1 MILLP
6 FFLLSL
12 SFISIWIRRDPKIW
26 GSLLG
31 LSLLAGFLVGN
42 LSGFALTVIAGW
54 AALWV
59 LYAKKQ
65 TISIQIALF
74 AALILISFGFKFHWF
89 PGFTPVQ
96 ITGKFRLG
104 FDGPIVGLFP
114 LALLVPLAKTW
125 RDWKTALTKGLWLT
139 CLGIGAMAVLAI
151 ASGTTHWESKLPS
164 AAGLRYLNNL
174 VLTAIPEEA
183 FYRGFIQRELSQ
195 FFKNSRKGNIFALLF
210 ASLIFALMH
219 LYWSPNL
226 AILGFTFLAGLLYG
240 GVYLLSG
247 KLESAILCHFLLNF
261 IHVTFFQYHAM

>member
-31 LSLLAGFLVGN
+31 LSLLAGFLAGN

-74 AALILISFGFKFHWF
+74 AALVLISFGFKFHWF
-89 PGFTPVQ
+89 PGFIPVQ

-104 FDGPIVGLFP
+104 FDAIVGLFP
-114 LALLVPLAKTW
+114 LALLVPLAKT
-125 RDWKTALTKGLWLT
+125 
-139 CLGIGAMAVLAI
+139 
-151 ASGTTHWESKLPS
+151 
-164 AAGLRYLNNL
+164 
-174 VLTAIPEEA
+174 
-183 FYRGFIQRELSQ
+183 
-195 FFKNSRKGNIFALLF
+195 
-210 ASLIFALMH
+210 
-219 LYWSPNL
+219 
-226 AILGFTFLAGLLYG
+226 
-240 GVYLLSG
+240 
-247 KLESAILCHFLLNF
+247 
-261 IHVTFFQYHAM
+261 